1 MTIQEI
7 TKDTAAALKENVAD
21 IIKRIEI
28 AETARGADMT
38 HRVELLAATKT
49 VPAAVINYVT
59 KELGV
64 KDIGENRVQEL
75 LDKYEELDLDGVKL
89 HFIGKLQTNKVKYII
104 DKVDMIHSLDSLKL
118 AKEIDSRAKKIGKT
132 MDVLVEV
139 NSGRE
144 ENKSGIN
151 PEDVPSFLEKLI
163 EFSNI
168 RVRGLMTIAPICED
182 KEQFRKYFKETY
194 SIFIDNLQNK
204 HHNISMDF
212 LSMGMTD
219 SFEIAI
225 EEGSSM
231 VRIGSAIFGSRY
243 N

>member
-1 MTIQEI
+1 MTIQELNN
-7 TKDTAAALKENVAD
+7 DT
-21 IIKRIEI
+21 KRILRENTEVVFNKI
-28 AETARGADMT
+28 KEVSANNFDNKQVT
-38 HRVELLAATKT
+38 LLAATKT
-49 VPAAVINYVT
+49 VPAEVINYVT
-59 KELGV
+59 QELGV
-64 KDIGENRVQEL
+64 KNIGENRVQEL
-75 LDKYEELDLDGVKL
+75 LEKYDSLNLDGVKL

-118 AKEIDSRAKKIGKT
+118 AKEIDSRAKKIGKV

-144 ENKSGIN
+144 ENKSGIF
-151 PEDVPSFLEKLI
+151 PEKVYDFLSNLT

-168 RVRGLMTIAPICED
+168 RVRGLMTIAPVCSEKED
-182 KEQFRKYFKETY
+182 YRKYFRETY
-194 SIFIDNLQNK
+194 SIFIDNSQNK
-204 HHNISMDF
+204 LHNIDMDF

-219 SFEIAI
+219 SYVVAI
-225 EEGSSM
+225 EEGSDI